1 MCCWVRETVCV
12 SCQSFFSI
20 SFSSLSA
27 PYRCLSIGLLCP
39 LLGRLQCV
47 CACMRVCARIVVA
60 GSRQPW
66 GVFEQG
72 RSTEALFIL
81 RGVKPDDRAPF
92 FSHLSICPSVSP
104 VFWQLF
110 ARMLA
115 PHRRLFPPPLFSA
128 LFSFLFFFVCFSVCV
143 ACRLLAALADGLSP
157 CCQSA
162 LGSGHQ
168 YARYSAS
175 KLPEDEARM
184 DRISTFERGGGFFC
198 GSPVYMFLF
207 LMLSFPHGCTFPCI
221 HPSVSVQLH
230 KGFFFFWLLVWR
242 SLLPPLAS
250 FWLLNKHTCTH
261 TVIWY
266 ESGYKGQSPRCYC
279 KLAYLKKV
287 QGFGLS
293 LNKD

>member
-1 MCCWVRETVCV
+1 MIGPLFFLIFPSVRL
-12 SCQSFFSI
+12 SRLFFD
-20 SFSSLSA
+20 SFSPA
-27 PYRCLSIGLLCP
+27 CLLLIAAFSP
-39 LLGRLQCV
+39 LH
-47 CACMRVCARIVVA
+47 
-60 GSRQPW
+60 
-66 GVFEQG
+66 
-72 RSTEALFIL
+72 
-81 RGVKPDDRAPF
+81 F
-92 FSHLSICPSVSP
+92 F
-104 VFWQLF
+104 
-110 ARMLA
+110 
-115 PHRRLFPPPLFSA
+115 PLC
-128 LFSFLFFFVCFSVCV
+128 FLFFFFCVFFCLCSVS
-143 ACRLLAALADGLSP
+143 APGSLADGLSP

-184 DRISTFERGGGFFC
+184 DRISTFERRGGFFC
-198 GSPVYMFLF
+198 DSPVYMFLF

>member
-1 MCCWVRETVCV
+1 M
-12 SCQSFFSI
+12 
-20 SFSSLSA
+20 
-27 PYRCLSIGLLCP
+27 
-39 LLGRLQCV
+39 
-47 CACMRVCARIVVA
+47 
-60 GSRQPW
+60 
-66 GVFEQG
+66 FEQG

-92 FSHLSICPSVSP
+92 FFSSFHLSVCLACFLTAFRPHACSSSPPFPPSTFFRFVFFSFFFCVFFCLCSVS
-104 VFWQLF
+104 
-110 ARMLA
+110 A
-115 PHRRLFPPPLFSA
+115 PGS
-128 LFSFLFFFVCFSVCV
+128 
-143 ACRLLAALADGLSP
+143 LADGLSP

-184 DRISTFERGGGFFC
+184 DRISTFERRGGFFC
-198 GSPVYMFLF
+198 DSPVYMFLF

-261 TVIWY
+261 TVI
-266 ESGYKGQSPRCYC
+266 
-279 KLAYLKKV
+279 
-287 QGFGLS
+287 
-293 LNKD
+293 

>member
-1 MCCWVRETVCV
+1 
-12 SCQSFFSI
+12 
-20 SFSSLSA
+20 
-27 PYRCLSIGLLCP
+27 
-39 LLGRLQCV
+39 
-47 CACMRVCARIVVA
+47 
-60 GSRQPW
+60 
-66 GVFEQG
+66 
-72 RSTEALFIL
+72 
-81 RGVKPDDRAPF
+81 
-92 FSHLSICPSVSP
+92 
-104 VFWQLF
+104 
-110 ARMLA
+110 MLA

-128 LFSFLFFFVCFSVCV
+128 LFCFVFFFVCFSVCV

-261 TVIWY
+261 TVI
-266 ESGYKGQSPRCYC
+266 
-279 KLAYLKKV
+279 
-287 QGFGLS
+287 
-293 LNKD
+293 